1 MIPRFAL
8 ASAVLAALAASGC
21 GPRDPRPLPAAGSP
35 SILVVLWD
43 TVRADRMG
51 VYGYGKPTTPFVDS
65 WAKGARVYDDC
76 VSPAPYTVASHGSI
90 FTGIFPTEHG
100 ATNDHLFLDDRH
112 PTLAEL
118 LRAAGYGTYLF
129 SANPHIS
136 EVENFHRGFD
146 RVEHPW
152 DPEHRDDAFRIVA
165 SKITPDDASSEL
177 AEKIRA
183 GRPKGGWDIKAAGEL
198 AGRGLLAWLEDRDPD
213 RPYFAFLNYMEAHR
227 PWIPPAP
234 YRRRM
239 MSPEQ
244 VERSYR
250 IDRSWVP
257 LWSYTFRLHEYSS
270 DEIEIMSATYDATI
284 AELDDLFRDLLASL
298 EAAGALDNTIV
309 VLTSDHGEHLG
320 EHHLLDHQYSLHEPL
335 LRVPLLVRDLRG
347 FAPGRETR
355 PVMTHDLFPTLL
367 EAAGVEVPAGTRA
380 VSLRA
385 PLEERLRLAEYVGVF
400 EDAFRAIEPLH
411 PGWDRTPWER
421 EIRALYRGPD
431 KLIRWSDG
439 ARALYDLRTDPGETR
454 DRAAEEAAAARRMEE
469 ALALLVEDLR
479 RAPADRAAPEP
490 MTEEHLEMLRSLGY
504 VK

>member
-1 MIPRFAL
+1 MDSRAGLVPAL
-8 ASAVLAALAASGC
+8 LAALAAIAC
-21 GPRDPRPLPAAGSP
+21 GPADSRPLPPAGSP
-35 SILVVLWD
+35 NILVVVWD
-43 TVRADRMG
+43 TVRADRLG
-51 VYGYGKPTTPFVDS
+51 VYGYGKPTTPFLDT
-65 WAKGARVYDDC
+65 WARGARVFDDC
-76 VSPAPYTVASHGSI
+76 VSPAPYTVASHGSL
-90 FTGIFPTEHG
+90 FTGVFPTEHG

-118 LRAAGYGTYLF
+118 LRAAGYETYLF
-129 SANPHIS
+129 SANPHVS
-136 EVENFHRGFD
+136 SVENFHRGFD

-152 DPEHRDDAFRIVA
+152 DPERRDDALRIVA
-165 SKITPDDASSEL
+165 SKITPDDVSSEL
-177 AEKIRA
+177 AAKIRA

-198 AGRGLLAWLEDRDPD
+198 AGRGLLAWLEERDPD
-213 RPYFAFLNYMEAHR
+213 RPFFAFLNYMEAHR
-227 PWIPPAP
+227 PWIPPAR
-234 YRRRM
+234 YRLRM
-239 MSPEQ
+239 MSPER

-257 LWSYTFRLHEYSS
+257 LWSYTFRLHEYSV
-270 DEIEIMSATYDATI
+270 EELEIMSATYDATI
-284 AELDDLFRDLLASL
+284 AELDDLFRDLVSALD
-298 EAAGALDNTIV
+298 AAGALENTVV

-320 EHHLLDHQYSLHEPL
+320 EHHLLDHQYSLYEPL
-335 LRVPLLVRDLRG
+335 LRVPLLVRDERR
-347 FAPGRETR
+347 FPPGRESR

-385 PLEERLRLAEYVGVF
+385 PLEERLRLAEYVGAF

-411 PGWDRTPWER
+411 PEWDRTPWER
-421 EIRALYRGPD
+421 EIRALYRGSH
-431 KLIRWSDG
+431 KFLRWSDG
-439 ARALYDLRTDPGETR
+439 ERALFDLRTDPGETR
-454 DRAAEEAAAARRMEE
+454 DRADEEEAAARRMEE